1 MFFRLFIIAKF
12 KGDMLGVGADIFF
25 YSPSLFKRDRYKE
38 VNDCFLRKS
47 KYNKE
52 HLLSGKHNYIGDN
65 LSTYK

>member
-1 MFFRLFIIAKF
+1 MFFRLFIIVKF
-12 KGDMLGVGADIFF
+12 KVDMLGVGADIFS
-25 YSPSLFKRDRYKE
+25 YSSLFKRDWYKE

-52 HLLSGKHNYIGDN
+52 HLLSGKHNYIGYI